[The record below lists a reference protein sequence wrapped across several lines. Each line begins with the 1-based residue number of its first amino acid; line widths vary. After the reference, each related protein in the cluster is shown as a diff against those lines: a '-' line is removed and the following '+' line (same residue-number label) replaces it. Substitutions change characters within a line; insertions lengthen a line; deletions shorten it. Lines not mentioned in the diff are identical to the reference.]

1 MSYWISFWCMK
12 LRIASIYS
20 HNQSKQKRISPIQLF
35 QKNYVITMRD
45 THCQKTKKVVAAS
58 EMARIILFRK
68 KAKTYREAFRKHLIW
83 MMMWHKCC
91 FKLGED
97 LKDHLCI
104 NVWPTPSLIL
114 CPSVYRGS
122 ATCLDYTS
130 LMTSDPADLSCGSNT
145 LWEKY
150 WMIYRWSPKSI
161 NENMRTPEFD
171 LVIAWVFLAR
181 SASQFWHLF

>member
-1 MSYWISFWCMK
+1 MSSPWGTYIAK
-12 LRIASIYS
+12 LLLPVKWQGLFYS
-20 HNQSKQKRISPIQLF
+20 ER
-35 QKNYVITMRD
+35 
-45 THCQKTKKVVAAS
+45 
-58 EMARIILFRK
+58 
-68 KAKTYREAFRKHLIW
+68 KTYREAFRKHLIW

-91 FKLGED
+91 FMLAED
-97 LKDHLCI
+97 RKDHLCI
-104 NVWPTPSLIL
+104 NVWPKPSLIL
-114 CPSVYRGS
+114 CPSVCQGS

-130 LMTSDPADLSCGSNT
+130 LMTSGPADLSCGSNT

-181 SASQFWHLF
+181 SASQFLKISK